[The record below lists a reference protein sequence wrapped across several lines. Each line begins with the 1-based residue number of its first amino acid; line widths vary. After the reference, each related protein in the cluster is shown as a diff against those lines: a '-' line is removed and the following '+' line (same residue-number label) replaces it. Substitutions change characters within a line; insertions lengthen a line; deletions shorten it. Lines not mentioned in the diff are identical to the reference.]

1 MSNLFNHACPLPSC
15 YHSAPCF
22 SVHFKGAVID
32 LVWLSCT
39 TKRPFC
45 LFTSWGVDAV
55 GHESFA
61 EHHSGGPF
69 IFVTASSHTID
80 WYAYHHLDA
89 LGLWNPLKRFLVT
102 DSMKPQFCWRWLRF
116 LFWNTYRI
124 PRNSRNWMLLKYIY
138 IYIYILYL
146 YYIVSLPNPRC
157 GLSILNYIW
166 CTKALVGPTTEV
178 KAEDFLNCI
187 YTAAG
192 DSSGIEV
199 EEFLLNL
206 KCDAWRFFRWIFPQP
221 IFCFENRHFFEKIYV
236 CVYLY
241 LYIFC
246 IYIYIWRG
254 DLSNLYVMLAFWN
267 GGTLAKLFASWVF

>member
-1 MSNLFNHACPLPSC
+1 MKRLWTLPIFECRFQRFYCRSLMSNLFNHACPLPSC

-69 IFVTASSHTID
+69 IFSTASSHTID
-80 WYAYHHLDA
+80 WYAYHHLEDA
-89 LGLWNPLKRFLVT
+89 LGLWNHLKRFLVT

-124 PRNSRNWMLLKYIY
+124 PMNSRNWMLLLKYIY
-138 IYIYILYL
+138 I
-146 YYIVSLPNPRC
+146 
-157 GLSILNYIW
+157 
-166 CTKALVGPTTEV
+166 
-178 KAEDFLNCI
+178 
-187 YTAAG
+187 
-192 DSSGIEV
+192 
-199 EEFLLNL
+199 
-206 KCDAWRFFRWIFPQP
+206 
-221 IFCFENRHFFEKIYV
+221 
-236 CVYLY
+236 
-241 LYIFC
+241 
-246 IYIYIWRG
+246 
-254 DLSNLYVMLAFWN
+254 
-267 GGTLAKLFASWVF
+267 